1 MSESSDWGIPGTG
14 PEIYERV
21 FVPAMLGPWALRGLS
36 IANPQPGEHVLDV
49 ACGTGALTRL
59 MAAAVGP
66 QGRVFGLDLSPDMLA
81 VARGLPLEQIEWRD
95 GSADDLPFE
104 ADSFDAVCCA
114 FGLMFFPEQTAAMRE
129 MRRVLKPGGRLM
141 VAVWGSI
148 LKCPGQMAMQKS
160 WQRHFDVDHSS
171 LFGIQHSLGDAS
183 AVRLLAQDVGFR
195 DVSVEAEMGE
205 VHLPAAEDLPRGY
218 GAMAAIPTDESTR
231 TAAINDVTAALVS
244 YVGPRGLVYPIEAI
258 ITSARK

>member
-1 MSESSDWGIPGTG
+1 
-14 PEIYERV
+14 
-21 FVPAMLGPWALRGLS
+21 
-36 IANPQPGEHVLDV
+36 
-49 ACGTGALTRL
+49 
-59 MAAAVGP
+59 
-66 QGRVFGLDLSPDMLA
+66 
-81 VARGLPLEQIEWRD
+81 
-95 GSADDLPFE
+95 
-104 ADSFDAVCCA
+104 
-114 FGLMFFPEQTAAMRE
+114 
-129 MRRVLKPGGRLM
+129 
-141 VAVWGSI
+141 
-148 LKCPGQMAMQKS
+148 
-160 WQRHFDVDHSS
+160 VDHSS

-183 AVRLLAQDVGFR
+183 AVRLLAQDAGFR